1 MGLGC
6 EAAKD
11 DEKEPA
17 SSSASRPWPRD
28 RPIRPPVVLG
38 RPPPARPPL
47 AKPSSV
53 SCKLSKTPTKSSEAP
68 LESHLASEARSSSE
82 SRPDRLATTRGF
94 PGAGGGLENA
104 SKCKCSRS
112 GSCGPQSTHA
122 RAHKKKQAD
131 GAVKSRAQEKK
142 RKKVHIL
149 VERHR
154 TRAGVHPRT
163 QYRGP
168 EGTSFAMSPPGAPA
182 SVRHTTALPVIC
194 RPRSSISSRALKV
207 RSSRSARFRSIS
219 LKDSPTYS
227 KRRSCSRLRAFSW
240 WSAACAWMVS
250 AAYGWAAEAT
260 WKPLRVGALGGPSSP
275 PRVAIEGGVARTF
288 RDPPP
293 PSSGPRVK
301 SSSSAVPALRLAIA
315 VTRVFRYWSKP
326 EKWPLC
332 LRR

>member
-1 MGLGC
+1 MTRRS
-6 EAAKD
+6 
-11 DEKEPA
+11 PP
-17 SSSASRPWPRD
+17 RP
-28 RPIRPPVVLG
+28 RPPGRGPGTAPSGPPWCWGGRHRRGHRSRSRRRSAASCRRRRPSHPRRLSRATSHPRPG
-38 RPPPARPPL
+38 RPPRADPTGWPPPAASPAREAGSRTPPS
-47 AKPSSV
+47 AS
-53 SCKLSKTPTKSSEAP
+53 AP
-68 LESHLASEARSSSE
+68 G
-82 SRPDRLATTRGF
+82 PDPAA
-94 PGAGGGLENA
+94 PN
-104 SKCKCSRS
+104 
-112 GSCGPQSTHA
+112 PHMHA
-122 RAHKKKQAD
+122 RTKKKQAD